1 LKAPGFQSLENLKC
15 DFHFLVSVQ
24 FPKFA
29 FEFSTCGRYVL
40 EESYEN
46 SDFFKRMEE
55 LKEKEDVSLVGL
67 YKLNPS
73 LDPKRLVS
81 TLEPIT

>member
-1 LKAPGFQSLENLKC
+1 MPTKTRERKSSAEN
-15 DFHFLVSVQ
+15 D
-24 FPKFA
+24 
-29 FEFSTCGRYVL
+29 
-40 EESYEN
+40 
-46 SDFFKRMEE
+46 KRMEE

>member
-1 LKAPGFQSLENLKC
+1 M
-15 DFHFLVSVQ
+15 
-24 FPKFA
+24 
-29 FEFSTCGRYVL
+29 